1 MKTWEEYLAYAKN
14 CTDPHGHDEELWIGK
29 DQYNSILTNARA
41 DLLKENQA
49 LRNKNIEL
57 NAILQSALPPSPSS
71 IASLEK
77 NVNKAVALLKENA
90 ELKQQL
96 SEAREQVKVM
106 REALRLWMKTFEPT
120 SRALDG
126 EGNIRRKC
134 QCEICQAIRVTEK
147 LIE

>member
-14 CTDPHGHDEELWIGK
+14 CTDLHGHDEELWIGK

-41 DLLKENQA
+41 D
-49 LRNKNIEL
+49 
-57 NAILQSALPPSPSS
+57 
-71 IASLEK
+71 
-77 NVNKAVALLKENA
+77 LLKENA

-106 REALRLWMKTFEPT
+106 REALRLWMNAFNSSHIYHDKVPCETDC
-120 SRALDG
+120 LD
-126 EGNIRRKC
+126 
-134 QCEICQAIRVTEK
+134 QAIRATEK